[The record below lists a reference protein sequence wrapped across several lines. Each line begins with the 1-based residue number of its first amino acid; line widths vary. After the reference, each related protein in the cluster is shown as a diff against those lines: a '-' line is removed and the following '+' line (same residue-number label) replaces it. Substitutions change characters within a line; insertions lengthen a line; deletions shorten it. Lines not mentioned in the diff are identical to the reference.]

1 LLSGLKTFPG
11 IASWPSPA
19 SPKSWQVQLVGP
31 NDARRPAR
39 CPPRADSK
47 ATAKPNDSIQ
57 GSKYDASQRDPGVL
71 NFEARAQDFLRRITT
86 LSADLAAHGR
96 TRTLALKKL
105 RRICQ
110 AEVRRLKANYTT
122 ATVKF
127 YLSKYRDSIRAVEPD
142 HLVLRPRKMRS
153 GQRFSYLA
161 LEPEETRALNE
172 AYHQRI
178 HRDQSNLIPLDPE
191 AFIQKALKL
200 LASDRY
206 LEKGM
211 GLMALT
217 GRRPAEIFF
226 SAKFSL
232 PKKKLPFPAVIF
244 DGQLKTRQ
252 APGTSF
258 EPYPIPVLAEPK
270 LIIHALEQ
278 LRALKTFT
286 SPDAVNTTTGPQL
299 PKYISHAFG
308 SLDKPWKPGYL
319 RSAYGAICCHLF
331 KPKNQTDDIFL
342 AQILGHK
349 LLGPN
354 ASLSVGQSYKDFY
367 VVGD

>member
-1 LLSGLKTFPG
+1 MTNKAERDQQP
-11 IASWPSPA
+11 
-19 SPKSWQVQLVGP
+19 
-31 NDARRPAR
+31 DAWRPFTN
-39 CPPRADSK
+39 PPRG
-47 ATAKPNDSIQ
+47 T
-57 GSKYDASQRDPGVL
+57 RDPVL
-71 NFEARAQDFLRRITT
+71 NLDARAQAFLDRIAP
-86 LSADLAAHGR
+86 LSADPAAHGR
-96 TRTLALKKL
+96 TRALALKKL

-110 AEVRRLKANYTT
+110 AEVRRLKAKLSP
-122 ATVKF
+122 ATVKL
-127 YLSKYRDSIRAVEPD
+127 YLSKYRDSIRQIDPN

-161 LEPEETRALNE
+161 LDPEETRAINA

-178 HRDQSNLIPLDPE
+178 HKDQSNLIPLDPE
-191 AFIQKALKL
+191 AFIQTALDL
-200 LASDRY
+200 LSSDRY

-211 GLMALT
+211 ALMALT

-226 SAKFSL
+226 STSFSL
-232 PKKKLPFPAVIF
+232 PKKKLPFPALIF

-258 EPYPIPVLAEPK
+258 EPYPIPVLADPKK
-270 LIIHALEQ
+270 LIQALDR
-278 LRALKTFT
+278 LRSLKSFP
-286 SPDAVNTTTGPQL
+286 SPAAVNTTTGPQL
-299 PKYISHAFG
+299 PKYVSAAFG
-308 SLDKPWKPGYL
+308 SLKLPWKPGHL
-319 RSAYGAICCHLF
+319 RSAYGAICCHRF

-367 VVGD
+367 IR

>member
-1 LLSGLKTFPG
+1 MTNKAAIP
-11 IASWPSPA
+11 
-19 SPKSWQVQLVGP
+19 
-31 NDARRPAR
+31 DAWRPFGK
-39 CPPRADSK
+39 PRG
-47 ATAKPNDSIQ
+47 T
-57 GSKYDASQRDPGVL
+57 RDPEL
-71 NFEARAQDFLRRITT
+71 NLDARAQAFLDRIAP

-96 TRTLALKKL
+96 TRALALKKL

-110 AEVRRLKANYTT
+110 AELRRLKARLSP
-122 ATVKF
+122 ATVKL
-127 YLSKYRDSIRAVEPD
+127 YLSKYRDAIRQSDPN

-161 LEPEETRALNE
+161 LPPEETRALNA

-178 HRDQSNLIPLDPE
+178 HQDQSNLIPLDRE
-191 AFIQKALKL
+191 AFIQKALDL

>member
-1 LLSGLKTFPG
+1 MYGYKRKIKWGAASKLK
-11 IASWPSPA
+11 
-19 SPKSWQVQLVGP
+19 
-31 NDARRPAR
+31 RRR
-39 CPPRADSK
+39 
-47 ATAKPNDSIQ
+47 
-57 GSKYDASQRDPGVL
+57 V
-71 NFEARAQDFLRRITT
+71 
-86 LSADLAAHGR
+86 
-96 TRTLALKKL
+96 KKL
-105 RRICQ
+105 HRICQ
-110 AEVRRLKANYTT
+110 AEVRRLKASYTP

-127 YLSKYRDSIRAVEPD
+127 YLSKYRDSIRAVQPD

-178 HRDQSNLIPLDPE
+178 HRDQSNLIALDPE
-191 AFIQKALKL
+191 AFIQKALTL

-258 EPYPIPVLAEPK
+258 EPYPIPVLADPK
-270 LIIHALEQ
+270 KIIRALAQ
-278 LRALKTFT
+278 LRNLKSFA
-286 SPDAVNTTTGPQL
+286 SADAVNTTTSPSSPSTFL
-299 PKYISHAFG
+299 PPSA
-308 SLDKPWKPGYL
+308 LWTNPGNQATCAAPTPP
-319 RSAYGAICCHLF
+319 SCHRF
-331 KPKNQTDDIFL
+331 KPQNQTDDIFL

-367 VVGD
+367 IRSPETSLLG